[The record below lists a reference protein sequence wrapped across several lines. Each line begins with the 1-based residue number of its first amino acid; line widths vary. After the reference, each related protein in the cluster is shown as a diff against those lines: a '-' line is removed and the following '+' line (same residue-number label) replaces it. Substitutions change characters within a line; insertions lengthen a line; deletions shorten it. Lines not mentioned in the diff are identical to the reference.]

1 MPPPGNEYAAE
12 QLKNAGNKCFKNGD
26 YEEAEGLYS
35 QAIQKNSNN
44 PLLFT
49 NRANARLKLEKWE
62 SVIDD
67 CIRSIELLK
76 DNMKAFFYLGMR
88 ASYLH
93 EAYTWCICSGLSVGV
108 NRTS

>member
-26 YEEAEGLYS
+26 YDEAEALYS

-62 SVIDD
+62 GVIDD

-76 DNMKAFFYLGMR
+76 DNMKAFFYLGPPTPPSSSSTQLTHPQHR
-88 ASYLH
+88 PS
-93 EAYTWCICSGLSVGV
+93 
-108 NRTS
+108 